1 MYVYLSLCMFILYH
15 LSSISAY
22 HCLSVIYHLS
32 SIEAW
37 PSAHRVTWP
46 SWQFVAA
53 HCCAVINHLLPL
65 ELLSSYRTETM
76 VTNSHPLG
84 LFHPSPIN
92 QLPFYF
98 LPVNLMTPGT
108 SDTQTHTEF
117 VFYVTGSLHLTEC
130 PQGLSMLQN
139 HLPFS
144 GWRIFLYVS
153 TAFRFSIHASVN
165 LSATTTPPP
174 HTHPRL
180 QAHLSITG
188 VFLEWWGSKTQA
200 LIGPFPIEP
209 SP

>member
-1 MYVYLSLCMFILYH
+1 MFILYH
-15 LSSISAY
+15 LLSISAY

-37 PSAHRVTWP
+37 PSAHHVTWP

-76 VTNSHPLG
+76 ATNSHPLG

-165 LSATTTPPP
+165 LSVTTPP
-174 HTHPRL
+174 HTP
-180 QAHLSITG
+180 QVTGSSIHNWHFPG
-188 VFLEWWGSKTQA
+188 VMRTQTQV